1 MADSTS
7 QMPAPRQPALR
18 NAPDREMIPMAL
30 IRAMFGL
37 ALASVAI
44 VAFAVWTGREP
55 VGQPKPAEV
64 VARMDLVLI
73 GGGAKAVTVARPD
86 GTVLADLDHGGFI
99 TVIQNGLQTARR
111 RHGIDPALPV
121 ELVDYANGRLAIHD
135 PVTGW
140 SVELHAFG
148 GDNEAAF
155 RRLMSTN

>member
-1 MADSTS
+1 MADTTS
-7 QMPAPRQPALR
+7 QMQAPRQPALR

-64 VARMDLVLI
+64 VAQMDLVLI

-86 GTVLADLDHGGFI
+86 GTVLADMAHGGFI

-111 RHGIDPALPV
+111 RHGIDPTLPV
-121 ELVDYANGRLAIHD
+121 QLVDYANGRLAIHD